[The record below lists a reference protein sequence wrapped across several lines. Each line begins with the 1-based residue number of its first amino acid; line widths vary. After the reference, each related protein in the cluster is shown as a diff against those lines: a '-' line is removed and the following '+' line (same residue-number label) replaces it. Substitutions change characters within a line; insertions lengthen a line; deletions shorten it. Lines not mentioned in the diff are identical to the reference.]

1 MLVGLLVFQK
11 DIEASLTKKVEAY
24 LSTMPYGSIEVES
37 LELSVFKH
45 FPNIGLSA
53 KELQFYEGTDSIN
66 PQSTNPLIRCEYFDL
81 AFNSWALF
89 IKDQLIVDEINVQ
102 NGYLNIFVDANGET
116 NFDRIFNSPKTLS
129 RLNPHARNT
138 ISSRNLSTASF
149 FSGFKESSSSDF
161 SYSINEVE
169 IENLK
174 VIYNNNHSEVA
185 ADIMINSL
193 KGDIDIKEN
202 QYYGNIRSSFLLSK
216 CEPWSIFEN
225 ETPESIKAKF
235 NFNTES
241 KLLSISGGKL
251 LFNGIDIELDGS
263 YEHLNERTLNIAF
276 DAASNDLPYLTQ
288 VLSELGLNKNRQLIK
303 DGDITLKGTVSG
315 ALKNNTPEIQL
326 DFGLQNI
333 SLAIPNHNA
342 SFDNL
347 SFNGYFTNKGGQDLS
362 SSNIEIS
369 NIKGSLPGGK
379 ISGKLSVLNFKNP
392 YIKSDLN
399 FKLNL
404 KGLDELFKLPGIEDL
419 SGELSFNSLIDGP
432 LLPEKG
438 EQTKAFQWNLDV
450 KDVGAKVTHTQQYV
464 EHLNGQISAKD
475 SLFDVKNLSFN
486 YDEGSFNIAAHVK
499 NFYEYLIENE
509 EAFHADLE
517 INSDQFY
524 TSYLL
529 FNPDLSA
536 AIDDRIYNL
545 KLKTKVELKNNSIK
559 PYAVPDI
566 NAYIEQLSFEL
577 DSFPG
582 ISNITGFFKLRD
594 STNGLRI
601 DSRDGLL
608 QLNDGAISLDGIVEF
623 KPDYSGMS
631 IDTKHQLQNFPE
643 NYIWELVY
651 ALSDKD
657 LIDTKSITPENLTR
671 IKGDVEAKY
680 DMVFNPFSMR
690 KAALRSPQ
698 LSYTQPEERP
708 YIFNDFD
715 LAIDS
720 LFIGKSSKNSPSG
733 ITKIKGYLNTS
744 SYDTPL
750 VKSKA
755 SRLSFNGDKESISV
769 NFSSNPEAEEINRGS
784 LVVDLKNELT
794 TYSFNYSIHDLN
806 PKTLLDDYN
815 SSFSLD
821 GNIDADLSINAEGNS
836 WSQLQETVTG
846 NLEISSDSL
855 TLYGIDLDDI
865 LAKYEN
871 SQNFDLIDV
880 SAFVLAGPVGAVVT
894 KGADF
899 TRLISADMDLSQ
911 TTTVPQAYMNWS
923 ISDGVL
929 KTKDV
934 AFKTNQNRVAF
945 NGEIDIARDTIPN
958 FSVYVVDKNG
968 CSLMDQ
974 SIYGKTDDIQM
985 GKIKIA
991 KTLLGSVINLLNTV
1005 VGGDC
1010 DIVYNGRVK
1019 SD

>member
-1 MLVGLLVFQK
+1 
-11 DIEASLTKKVEAY
+11 
-24 LSTMPYGSIEVES
+24 MPYGSIEVES
-37 LELSVFKH
+37 LELSIFKH
-45 FPNIGLSA
+45 FPNIGITV
-53 KELQFYEGTDSIN
+53 KELRFYEGRDSLKHPSYT
-66 PQSTNPLIRCEYFDL
+66 PQLACDNFDL
-81 AFNSWALF
+81 AFNSWQLF
-89 IKDQLIVDEINVQ
+89 LKDRLLVNEISIQ
-102 NGYLNIFVDANGET
+102 NGYLNIFVDTNGET

-129 RLNPHARNT
+129 QLDPHTPNT
-138 ISSRNLSTASF
+138 ISPKRLSTASF
-149 FSGFKESSSSDF
+149 FMELKEASSSDL
-161 SYSINEVE
+161 SYSVNEIE
-169 IENLK
+169 IENLE
-174 VIYNNNHSEVA
+174 VIYQNDSSTVSAN
-185 ADIMINSL
+185 ILINSL
-193 KGDIDIKEN
+193 KGDIDIKDDH
-202 QYYGNIRSSFLLSK
+202 YFGNLSSSFLLSK

-235 NFNTES
+235 DFDNTS
-241 KLLSISGGKL
+241 KTLSVSGGKL
-251 LFNGIDIELDGS
+251 LFNGLEIELDGS
-263 YEHLNERTLNIAF
+263 YDHLKDRTLDVSF
-276 DAASNDLPYLTQ
+276 DAASKDLPYLTQ
-288 VLSELGLNKNRQLIK
+288 VLSQLGLNKNREIIK
-303 DGDITLKGTVSG
+303 DGDITLKGTVFG
-315 ALKNNTPEIQL
+315 PLKNNTPEIQL

-369 NIKGSLPGGK
+369 NIKGSLPGGN

-404 KGLDELFKLPGIEDL
+404 KGLDDLFKLPGIEDL
-419 SGELSFNSLIDGP
+419 SGELSFNSIIDGP

-438 EQTKAFQWNLDV
+438 EQTKALQWNLDI
-450 KDVGAKVTHTQQYV
+450 KDAAAKITHTKQYV
-464 EHLNGQISAKD
+464 SNINAQVTAKD
-475 SLFDVKNLSFN
+475 SLFDIKNLSFN
-486 YDEGSFNIAAHVK
+486 YDEGNFNIAAQVK

-517 INSDQFY
+517 ISSDQFY

-529 FNPDLSA
+529 FNPNLSA

-545 KLKTKVELKNNSIK
+545 KLKTQVELKNNNVK

-566 NAYIEQLSFEL
+566 NANIEQLSFEL

-608 QLNDGAISLDGIVEF
+608 QLNDGAITLDGVVEF

-671 IKGDVEAKY
+671 LDGDVSAKY
-680 DMVFNPFSMR
+680 DMVFNPFSIVNAGL
-690 KAALRSPQ
+690 KAPK
-698 LSYTQPEERP
+698 LSYTRPKERS

-715 LAIDS
+715 LNIDS
-720 LFIGKSSKNSPSG
+720 LFIGNESKNSSTG
-733 ITKIKGYLNTS
+733 ITKIKGTLNTS
-744 SYDTPL
+744 SYDTPV
-750 VKSKA
+750 VKSKT
-755 SRLSFNGDKESISV
+755 SRLSFNGDQESISV
-769 NFSSNPEAEEINRGS
+769 NFSSNPDAEEINRGS
-784 LVVDLKNELT
+784 LVIDLKSDVTKYN
-794 TYSFNYSIHDLN
+794 FNYSIHDLN
-806 PKTLLDDYN
+806 PKSLLDEYN
-815 SSFSLD
+815 SNYSLD
-821 GNIDADLSINAEGNS
+821 GNINADLSINAEGNS
-836 WSQLQETVTG
+836 WNQLQETVTG
-846 NLEISSDSL
+846 DLEISSDSL
-855 TLYGIDLDDI
+855 TLYGIDLDD
-865 LAKYEN
+865 LLTKYEN

-899 TRLISADMDLSQ
+899 TRLISADMDPSQ
-911 TTTVPQAYMNWS
+911 TTTVPQAYMNWT
-923 ISDGVL
+923 INNGVL

-934 AFKTNQNRVAF
+934 AFKTNEHRVAF

-974 SIYGKTDDIQM
+974 SIYGRTDDIQM

-1019 SD
+1019 AD